1 MKLKNV
7 NTVKID
13 KEKLNVPVETVP
25 GRLNNWVWGI
35 CWRKEKK
42 RTSAMSQSNW
52 SGKRTLL
59 LKTQKYKAIQKML
72 LLCVLVMKDV
82 VLICLDGLC

>member
-25 GRLNNWVWGI
+25 GRLNN
-35 CWRKEKK
+35 
-42 RTSAMSQSNW
+42 
-52 SGKRTLL
+52 
-59 LKTQKYKAIQKML
+59 
-72 LLCVLVMKDV
+72 
-82 VLICLDGLC
+82 